1 MTEEP
6 KEKALNLPPAE
17 RQKMSKILSSLTP
30 EQIQYSVK
38 WLADQNHLKRNV
50 EFERHYEA
58 IEKYLSLL
66 AKATVSTQSSIEAQ
80 NKELLKDVD
89 KKMNDLE
96 LVVKDRTSRLSNS
109 FEKIENIDKHMKD
122 SQNTIEK
129 LTSKIH
135 DFMHDKVT
143 VATWGLFFVIGA
155 IFQYFM
161 NTVLYNFSV
170 KIGFASYWF
179 HFTWILILGFCLGM
193 SLKFYL
199 QRISR
204 Y

>member
-1 MTEEP
+1 MTEAT
-6 KEKALNLPPAE
+6 KEKTLNLPPAE

-50 EFERHYEA
+50 EFEKHYE
-58 IEKYLSLL
+58 
-66 AKATVSTQSSIEAQ
+66 SIEEKLAFIQ
-80 NKELLKDVD
+80 NNNKELLNNVD

-96 LVVKDRTSRLSNS
+96 LVVKDRTSRLLNS
-109 FEKIENIDKHMKD
+109 FEKIENVDRHMQD
-122 SQNTIEK
+122 SQNSIEK
-129 LTSKIH
+129 LTGKIH
-135 DFMHDKVT
+135 DFMHDKVG
-143 VATWGLFFVIGA
+143 VATWGLLFVIGA

-179 HFTWILILGFCLGM
+179 HFTWILILGFSLGM
-193 SLKFYL
+193 LLRTYL
-199 QRISR
+199 YKTSN

>member
-1 MTEEP
+1 MTEAT
-6 KEKALNLPPAE
+6 KEKTLNLPPAE

-38 WLADQNHLKRNV
+38 WLADQNHLKRDI
-50 EFERHYEA
+50 EFEKHYE
-58 IEKYLSLL
+58 
-66 AKATVSTQSSIEAQ
+66 SIEEKLAFIQ
-80 NKELLKDVD
+80 NNNKELLNNVD

-96 LVVKDRTSRLSNS
+96 LVVKDRTSRLLNS
-109 FEKIENIDKHMKD
+109 FEKIENVDRHMQD
-122 SQNTIEK
+122 SQNSIEK
-129 LTSKIH
+129 LTGKIH
-135 DFMHDKVT
+135 DFMHDKVG
-143 VATWGLFFVIGA
+143 VATWGLLFVIGA